1 MAELLVS
8 ASTGAMGSL
17 LGKLG
22 TMLSN
27 EYKLLKDVRDDIKFL
42 KDELEAMQAFL
53 VMMADEEEP
62 DQQSRLRANA
72 VRELSYEI
80 EDSID
85 KFMLLVDRAPS
96 SMSDGFRKLFS
107 KSMETIKNVK
117 TRHKIGKEVKGIM
130 SQVKEIGDSYTRYM
144 YNEYSKPKNERVD
157 PRLRAIYKDAA
168 ELVGVDGPRDELV
181 IGLATRT
188 VSL

>member
-85 KFMLLVDRAPS
+85 KFMLHVEREPS
-96 SMSDGFRKLFS
+96 STSDGIMKLFYNT
-107 KSMETIKNVK
+107 KDKIANIKI
-117 TRHKIGKEVKGIM
+117 RHKIANDVKYNKSQDNEVNA
-130 SQVKEIGDSYTRYM
+130 RYA
-144 YNEYSKPKNERVD
+144 R
-157 PRLRAIYKDAA
+157 
-168 ELVGVDGPRDELV
+168 
-181 IGLATRT
+181 
-188 VSL
+188 